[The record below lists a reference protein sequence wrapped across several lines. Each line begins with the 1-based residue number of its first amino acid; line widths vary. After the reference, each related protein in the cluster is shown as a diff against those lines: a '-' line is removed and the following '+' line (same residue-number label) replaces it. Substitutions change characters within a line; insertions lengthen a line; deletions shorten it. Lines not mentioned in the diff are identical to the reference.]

1 MMGKISEKE
10 SFFWETANS
19 TQKMEIKILL
29 VDDREDNLMS
39 IEAILEREN
48 YIFRKA
54 SSGKEAL
61 KILLKE
67 QDFSLILM
75 DVEMPGL
82 SGFDTA
88 TMIYERDKLRHI
100 PIIFITA
107 HDSNLENIYR
117 GYKMGAVDY
126 ISKPIDKEMLKA
138 RVSVFIEL
146 YKKNIQIKA
155 QEQKLIVINN
165 ELEHKVRERTDQL
178 TKKNLELEAKNL
190 ELERINND
198 LDNFIYTASHDLK
211 APMANLEALVDV
223 LNTKLEG
230 KLEDKEQK
238 LFNMIGMSIDK
249 FNNTI
254 RDLTRITM
262 VQKDLE
268 DHKERISFQEMVAD
282 IKIDIAHLVNESGV
296 TFFEYYDI
304 KEMVYAKKNLR
315 SILHNLI
322 TNAIKYRSP
331 ERKAEVKIQTYRRHQ
346 ATVLSVSD
354 NGLGLSEE
362 HQAKMFTMFKRF
374 HSHVEGSGIGLYI
387 IKKIVENNG
396 GKIEMES
403 EKGKGTTFKV
413 VFGQQTQSD
422 KNIQSEQDKKINCHN
437 H

>member
-1 MMGKISEKE
+1 MSKISERK
-10 SFFWETANS
+10 SFFGETAS
-19 TQKMEIKILL
+19 LTQNPDIKILL

-39 IEAILEREN
+39 IEAILEKEN
-48 YIFRKA
+48 YVFRKA

-61 KILLKE
+61 KVLLKE

-82 SGFDTA
+82 GGFETA

-126 ISKPIDKEMLKA
+126 ISKPIDQEMLKA

-146 YKKNIQIKA
+146 YKKNVQLKA
-155 QEQKLIVINN
+155 QEQKLIAINN
-165 ELEHKVRERTDQL
+165 ELEHKVQERTDEL
-178 TKKNLELEAKNL
+178 TRKNLELEAKNL

-211 APMANLEALVDV
+211 APMANLEALVNV

-230 KLEDKEQK
+230 KLEDKEEK
-238 LFNMIGMSIDK
+238 LFNMIGMSIEK

-262 VQKDLE
+262 VQKELE
-268 DHKERISFQEMVAD
+268 DHKEQINFQELVAD
-282 IKIDIAHLVNESGV
+282 IKVDIAHLVNESGV
-296 TFFEYYDI
+296 TFFEYYDV
-304 KEMVYAKKNLR
+304 KEIVYARKNLR

-331 ERKAEVKIQTYRRHQ
+331 ERQVEVKIQTYCRHQ
-346 ATVLSVSD
+346 VIVLSVSD

-362 HQAKMFTMFKRF
+362 HQAKMFSMFKRF

-413 VFGQQTQSD
+413 IFGQQAQTD
-422 KNIQSEQDKKINCHN
+422 ENNPSEQAKK
-437 H
+437 

>member
-1 MMGKISEKE
+1 MDKILEKE
-10 SFFWETANS
+10 SFFLEEAS
-19 TQKMEIKILL
+19 LMQKTDIKILL

-39 IEAILEREN
+39 IEAILENEN
-48 YIFRKA
+48 YVFRKA
-54 SSGKEAL
+54 SSGKAAL
-61 KILLKE
+61 KVLLKE

-82 SGFDTA
+82 SGFETA

-107 HDSNLENIYR
+107 HDNNVENVYR

-126 ISKPIDKEMLKA
+126 ISKPIDKELLKA

-146 YKKNIQIKA
+146 YKKNVQLKA
-155 QEQKLIVINN
+155 QEQKLIAINN
-165 ELEHKVRERTDQL
+165 ELELKVRERTDQL
-178 TKKNLELEAKNL
+178 TRQNLELESKNL

-223 LNTKLEG
+223 LNTRLEG

-238 LFNMIGMSIDK
+238 LFEMIGISIGK

-262 VQKDLE
+262 VQKEME
-268 DHKERISFQEMVAD
+268 DHKELISFQELVAD
-282 IKIDIAHLVNESGV
+282 IKIDIAHLVHESEV
-296 TFFEYYDI
+296 TFFEYYDVREI
-304 KEMVYAKKNLR
+304 VYAKKNLR

-331 ERKAEVKIQTYRRHQ
+331 QRQANVKVQTYRRHH
-346 ATVLSVSD
+346 AIVLSVSD

-387 IKKIVENNG
+387 IKRIVENNG

-403 EKGKGTTFKV
+403 EKDKGTTFKV
-413 VFGQQTQSD
+413 VFGQQIPSD
-422 KNIQSEQDKKINCHN
+422 ASLHSAQEKDKEVN
-437 H
+437 

>member
-1 MMGKISEKE
+1 MGNILDKE
-10 SFFWETANS
+10 SYFLEKVS
-19 TQKMEIKILL
+19 LTQKTDIKILL

-39 IEAILEREN
+39 IEAILENEN

-67 QDFSLILM
+67 LDFSLILM

-82 SGFDTA
+82 NGFETA

-107 HDSNLENIYR
+107 HDSNIENVYR

-126 ISKPIDKEMLKA
+126 ISKPIDKELLKA

-146 YKKNIQIKA
+146 YNKNIQLKA
-155 QEQKLIVINN
+155 QEQKLILINN
-165 ELEHKVRERTDQL
+165 ELEQKVRERTDQL
-178 TKKNLELEAKNL
+178 TKKNLELESKNL

-211 APMANLEALVDV
+211 APMANLEALVNV
-223 LNTKLEG
+223 LNTKLTG
-230 KLEDKEQK
+230 KLKDKEQT

-249 FNNTI
+249 FNDTI

-262 VQKDLE
+262 VQKELE
-268 DHKERISFQEMVAD
+268 DHKEPINFQEMVAD
-282 IKIDIAHLVNESGV
+282 IKIDIAHLVKESGV
-296 TFFEYYDI
+296 TFFEYYDVEHI
-304 KEMVYAKKNLR
+304 VYAKKNLR

-387 IKKIVENNG
+387 IKRIVENNG

-403 EKGKGTTFKV
+403 EKDKGTTFKV
-413 VFGQQTQSD
+413 VFGLQMPSD
-422 KNIQSEQDKKINCHN
+422 KNIQSEQHKQ
-437 H
+437 

>member
-1 MMGKISEKE
+1 MMNKISERK
-10 SFFWETANS
+10 SFFGETAS
-19 TQKMEIKILL
+19 LMQDPDIKILL

-39 IEAILEREN
+39 IEAILEKEN
-48 YIFRKA
+48 YVFRKA

-61 KILLKE
+61 KVLLKE

-82 SGFDTA
+82 GGFETA

-126 ISKPIDKEMLKA
+126 ISKPIDQEMLKA

-146 YKKNIQIKA
+146 YKKNVQLKA
-155 QEQKLIVINN
+155 QEQKLIAINN
-165 ELEHKVRERTDQL
+165 ELEHKVQERTDEL
-178 TKKNLELEAKNL
+178 TRKNLELEAKNL

-211 APMANLEALVDV
+211 APMANLEALVNV

-230 KLEDKEQK
+230 KLEDKEEK

-254 RDLTRITM
+254 KDLTRITM
-262 VQKDLE
+262 VQKELE
-268 DHKERISFQEMVAD
+268 DHKEQINFQELVAD

-296 TFFEYYDI
+296 TFFEYYDVGEI
-304 KEMVYAKKNLR
+304 VYARKNLR

-331 ERKAEVKIQTYRRHQ
+331 ERKAEVKIQTYCRHQ
-346 ATVLSVSD
+346 AIVLSVSD

-362 HQAKMFTMFKRF
+362 HQAKMFSMFKRF

-413 VFGQQTQSD
+413 IFDQQVQTD
-422 KNIQSEQDKKINCHN
+422 ENNPSEQAKK
-437 H
+437 

>member
-1 MMGKISEKE
+1 MKDKNLGKKSVLERESLPEKID
-10 SFFWETANS
+10 
-19 TQKMEIKILL
+19 IKILL
-29 VDDREDNLMS
+29 VDDRQDNLMA
-39 IEAILEREN
+39 IEAILENGN

-67 QDFSLILM
+67 VDFSMILM
-75 DVEMPGL
+75 DVEMPDL
-82 SGFDTA
+82 NGFETA
-88 TMIYERDKLRHI
+88 TMIYDRDKLRHI

-107 HDSNLENIYR
+107 HDSNLENVYR

-126 ISKPIDKEMLKA
+126 ISKPIDQEMLKA

-146 YKKNIQIKA
+146 YKKNFQLKA

-165 ELEHKVRERTDQL
+165 ELEHKVKERTNQL

-211 APMANLEALVDV
+211 APMANLEGLVNM
-223 LNTKLEG
+223 LKMKLG
-230 KLEDKEQK
+230 AKLKDNEQS
-238 LFNMIGMSIDK
+238 LFNMIGISIDK
-249 FNNTI
+249 FNNTVKE
-254 RDLTRITM
+254 LTRITM

-268 DHKERISFQEMVAD
+268 DLKELISFQEMADD
-282 IKIDIAHLVNESGV
+282 IKMDIAHLVNESGV
-296 TFFEYYDI
+296 TFFEYYDV
-304 KEMVYAKKNLR
+304 KEIVYAKKNLR
-315 SILHNLI
+315 SILYNLI

-331 ERKAEVKIQTYRRHQ
+331 KRKGEVKIQTYRRHQ
-346 ATVLSVSD
+346 DIVLSVSD
-354 NGLGLSEE
+354 NGLGLSEA

-387 IKKIVENNG
+387 IKRIVENNG

-403 EKGKGTTFKV
+403 EKDKGTTFRV
-413 VFGQQTQSD
+413 TFGQQTRLEKD
-422 KNIQSEQDKKINCHN
+422 IQPEQDKKVN
-437 H
+437 